1 MDTECKAPISSE
13 LSNKSFLFL
22 EPAARSPRL
31 AITLTNI
38 GLMIIEIAT
47 EDNLFHE
54 VLGKARRKSVR
65 ILPPCFSRTIIS

>member
-1 MDTECKAPISSE
+1 MDTERKAQIFSRELSGLE

-38 GLMIIEIAT
+38 GWMIIKTART
-47 EDNLFHE
+47 NTLFHE
-54 VLGKARRKSVR
+54 V
-65 ILPPCFSRTIIS
+65 